1 MLLALDARTGRVFVT
16 TTDEQALPPQGRVSV
31 LDAATGTLV
40 GTLAFRAMLGL
51 LLVDAHAGHV
61 FVTMTRVDRKGAGIA
76 PGQVAM
82 LDARS
87 GRILHTATVGAN
99 PTAMALDARHGRLIV
114 ATTGEREESLPNW
127 PPRGEGH
134 VSVIDTASGR
144 ILREVSV
151 GMDPFAVAVDG
162 RTGRAMVL
170 ARGGTIRVRPS
181 DPWSWLPSWFRGHVP
196 LFAPAMTYRDRAVPA
211 TVSIVETAP

>member
-1 MLLALDARTGRVFVT
+1 
-16 TTDEQALPPQGRVSV
+16 
-31 LDAATGTLV
+31 
-40 GTLAFRAMLGL
+40 MLGL

-114 ATTGEREESLPNW
+114 ATR
-127 PPRGEGH
+127 
-134 VSVIDTASGR
+134 AY
-144 ILREVSV
+144 
-151 GMDPFAVAVDG
+151 
-162 RTGRAMVL
+162 RTGRRV
-170 ARGGTIRVRPS
+170 GKGT
-181 DPWSWLPSWFRGHVP
+181 
-196 LFAPAMTYRDRAVPA
+196 
-211 TVSIVETAP
+211 

>member
-1 MLLALDARTGRVFVT
+1 
-16 TTDEQALPPQGRVSV
+16 
-31 LDAATGTLV
+31 
-40 GTLAFRAMLGL
+40 
-51 LLVDAHAGHV
+51 
-61 FVTMTRVDRKGAGIA
+61 
-76 PGQVAM
+76 
-82 LDARS
+82 
-87 GRILHTATVGAN
+87 
-99 PTAMALDARHGRLIV
+99 
-114 ATTGEREESLPNW
+114 
-127 PPRGEGH
+127 